1 MKPLPILALFATLA
15 SAQYACAQY
24 LGPKTVYILP
34 MARGLDQYLAQA
46 LTNGHVLQVVADP
59 KLAEVVMTDN
69 IGPSFEQTMK
79 DILPPPSDAKK
90 SDDNNTHPGFRS
102 TLARG
107 TVFLVD
113 VKSHHVLWS
122 DYRQPPNS
130 NSISN
135 LNREAGQIVKK
146 LLGQ

>member
-1 MKPLPILALFATLA
+1 MKPLPILALFASLA
-15 SAQYACAQY
+15 GAQYAAAQY

-34 MARGLDQYLAQA
+34 MAGGLDQYLAQA

-79 DILPPPSDAKK
+79 EILPPPADSKK
-90 SDDNNTHPGFRS
+90 SDDNNTHSAFRS
-102 TLARG
+102 TVARG
-107 TVFLVD
+107 TFFLVD
-113 VKSHHVLWS
+113 AKSRKVVWS
-122 DYRQPPNS
+122 DYREPPSS
-130 NSISN
+130 NSASS
-135 LNREAGQIVKK
+135 LNREAAQIIKK

>member
-1 MKPLPILALFATLA
+1 MKRLPILALFATLA
-15 SAQYACAQY
+15 GAEYASAQY

-46 LTNGHVLQVVADP
+46 LTSGHVLQVVADP

-79 DILPPPSDAKK
+79 ELLPPPADAKK
-90 SDDNNTHPGFRS
+90 SDDNNTHGAFRS
-102 TLARG
+102 SMPRG

-113 VKSHHVLWS
+113 AKSRKVLWS
-122 DYRQPPNS
+122 DYREPPNS
-130 NSISN
+130 NSAS
-135 LNREAGQIVKK
+135 LT
-146 LLGQ
+146 